1 MKTYYVNITLNGY
14 AMVQGDSKQE
24 ALEKA
29 KQLTEADF
37 NFEPF
42 SQEILD
48 DATILNEIDFGGG
61 AYVGTV
67 RG

>member
-14 AMVQGDSKQE
+14 AMVQGDSKKE

-42 SQEILD
+42 SREILD
-48 DATILNEIDFGGG
+48 DATILDEI
-61 AYVGTV
+61 
-67 RG
+67 